1 MFKSLPTVM
10 QTEEIVLLLVNL
22 LLVILLPLVSLPS
35 PGALKSKPLCLDPP
49 LKLSIILWQLLL
61 VNWFA
66 EIPLGIFGRV
76 SDHT

>member
-1 MFKSLPTVM
+1 MM
-10 QTEEIVLLLVNL
+10 QTEELDLLLVDL
-22 LLVILLPLVSLPS
+22 LLVILLPLVGITS

-49 LKLSIILWQLLL
+49 LKLSIILWQLPL